1 MKNTL
6 KLKDIE
12 NEKHIKDIESIL
24 TQLKKKAIYEKKTDP
39 VRNQKAW
46 DKLVALS
53 DQISKEWK
61 DGSAVEEIKS
71 QRR

>member
-1 MKNTL
+1 MKSTL

-12 NEKHIKDIESIL
+12 TEEHLKDIESIL
-24 TQLKKKAIYEKKTDP
+24 TQLKKKAIYERKIDP

-46 DKLVALS
+46 DKLEALS

-61 DGSAVEEIKS
+61 DVSAVEEIKS

>member
-1 MKNTL
+1 MKSMP

-12 NEKHIKDIESIL
+12 TEEHLKDIESIL
-24 TQLKKKAIYEKKTDP
+24 TQLKKKAIYERKIDP

-46 DKLVALS
+46 DKFMALS
-53 DQISKEWK
+53 GQISKEWK

>member
-1 MKNTL
+1 MKSTL
-6 KLKDIE
+6 KFKDIE
-12 NEKHIKDIESIL
+12 TEEHLKDIESIL
-24 TQLKKKAIYEKKTDP
+24 TQLKKKAIYERKIDP

-61 DGSAVEEIKS
+61 DGSALEEIKS

>member
-1 MKNTL
+1 MKSTL

-12 NEKHIKDIESIL
+12 TEEHLKDIESIL
-24 TQLKKKAIYEKKTDP
+24 TQLKKKSIYERKIDP

-53 DQISKEWK
+53 NQISKEWK
-61 DGSAVEEIKS
+61 DVSAVEEIKS

>member
-1 MKNTL
+1 MKSTL

-12 NEKHIKDIESIL
+12 TEEHLKDIESIL
-24 TQLKKKAIYEKKTDP
+24 TQLKKKAIYERKIDP

-53 DQISKEWK
+53 NQISKEWK